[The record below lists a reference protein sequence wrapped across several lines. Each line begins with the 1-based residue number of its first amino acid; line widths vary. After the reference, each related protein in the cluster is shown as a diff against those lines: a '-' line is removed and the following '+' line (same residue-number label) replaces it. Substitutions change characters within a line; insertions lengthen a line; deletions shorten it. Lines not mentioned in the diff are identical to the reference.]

1 MQEEVQKA
9 LKIHRANKELNS
21 KNSLLKK
28 EMERLQHEH
37 KAEIQQ
43 HQTIVDTLNQQN
55 EQLKV
60 EIKRKSSEAS
70 QMLIK
75 ITEQNREQ
83 PPSKQALE
91 LQSEKERLMER
102 VEDLEGRLNR
112 EQIDYKETINELKLD
127 KEDLSKSLDEA

>member
-1 MQEEVQKA
+1 
-9 LKIHRANKELNS
+9 
-21 KNSLLKK
+21 
-28 EMERLQHEH
+28 
-37 KAEIQQ
+37 
-43 HQTIVDTLNQQN
+43 
-55 EQLKV
+55 
-60 EIKRKSSEAS
+60 
-70 QMLIK
+70 MLIK